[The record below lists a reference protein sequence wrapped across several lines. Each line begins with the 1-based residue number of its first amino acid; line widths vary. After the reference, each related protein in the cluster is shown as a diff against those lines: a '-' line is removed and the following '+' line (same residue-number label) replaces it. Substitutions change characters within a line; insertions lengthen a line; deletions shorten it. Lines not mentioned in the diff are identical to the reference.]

1 MIIPGIVPNWLTR
14 DHEAKTVSR
23 REKTIGGRGK
33 RHAGGGTGSEKDRT
47 HVWNADLRLGERE
60 GSREEAIALWTHVDV
75 RLPPGPMAQV
85 DLHRAESGVMQAGG
99 GSRPG
104 PTRLLLVP

>member
-1 MIIPGIVPNWLTR
+1 MCPHAMWRGDSSAVGKTSGRSTGLWRIPGGSMIIPGIVPSWLTR

-33 RHAGGGTGSEKDRT
+33 RHAGSGTGSEKDST

-60 GSREEAIALWTHVDV
+60 GSREEAIALWTHVGV
-75 RLPPGPMAQV
+75 RLP
-85 DLHRAESGVMQAGG
+85 
-99 GSRPG
+99 
-104 PTRLLLVP
+104 